1 MTLREGT
8 RRENLDT
15 LVVWLSDLS
24 DVLAYGPIYRMSI
37 NPKSNKFL
45 NLSQNN
51 ATHTR
56 HRSLSRR
63 ANPTIRGG

>member
-15 LVVWLSDLS
+15 LVVWLS

-63 ANPTIRGG
+63 ANPIIRGG